1 MKSVEQHFLYKG
13 KERFR
18 MASNNDSEKPKKQG
32 WHISRDKA
40 ISKEGRMKE
49 KKKNVETGPRERLA
63 CFFNFSLLLAE
74 SLFLQ
79 PPPTTSPKGT
89 VAS

>member
-40 ISKEGRMKE
+40 ISKEGRMRE
-49 KKKNVETGPRERLA
+49 KKMLKRGQEKDWPAFLISA
-63 CFFNFSLLLAE
+63 CC
-74 SLFLQ
+74 
-79 PPPTTSPKGT
+79 
-89 VAS
+89 

>member
-1 MKSVEQHFLYKG
+1 MKSVEQHFHYKG
-13 KERFR
+13 KERFQ
-18 MASNNDSEKPKKQG
+18 MASNNDSKKPKKG

-40 ISKEGRMKE
+40 ISKEGRM